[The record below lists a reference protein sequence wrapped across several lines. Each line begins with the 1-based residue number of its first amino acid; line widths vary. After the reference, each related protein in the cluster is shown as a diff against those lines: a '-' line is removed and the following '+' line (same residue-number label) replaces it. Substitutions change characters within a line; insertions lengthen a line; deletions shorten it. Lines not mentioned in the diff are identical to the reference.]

1 MIAVVETGG
10 KQYQISPGS
19 IIRIEKLKAKKGE
32 EVVLDKVLML
42 KEDGGETLIGNPL
55 IAKAKVTAEVL
66 RQDRAKKI
74 IVYKFKRRK
83 SYHRKY
89 GHRQAFTELKI
100 KEIKL
105 SKTKKKAK

>member
-32 EVVLDKVLML
+32 EVVLDKVLMI
-42 KEDGGETLIGNPL
+42 KEDDSEALVGHPL
-55 IAKAKVTAEVL
+55 IAKARVTAEVL

-83 SYHRKY
+83 NYHRKY

-100 KEIKL
+100 KEIQ
-105 SKTKKKAK
+105 SGKTKKKAK

>member
-32 EVVLDKVLML
+32 EVVLDKVLMI
-42 KEDGGETLIGNPL
+42 KEDDSETLVGNPL
-55 IAKAKVTAEVL
+55 IAKARVTAEVL

-74 IVYKFKRRK
+74 IVFKFKRRK
-83 SYHRKY
+83 NYHRKY

-100 KEIKL
+100 KEIQ
-105 SKTKKKAK
+105 SGKKS

>member
-32 EVVLDKVLML
+32 EVVLDKVLMI
-42 KEDGGETLIGNPL
+42 KEDDSETLVGNPV
-55 IAKAKVTAEVL
+55 IAKARVTAEVL

-83 SYHRKY
+83 GYHRKY

-100 KEIKL
+100 KEIQSGEK
-105 SKTKKKAK
+105 S

>member
-32 EVVLDKVLML
+32 EVVLDKVLMI
-42 KEDGGETLIGNPL
+42 KEDDSETLVGNPL
-55 IAKAKVTAEVL
+55 IAKARVTAEVL

-83 SYHRKY
+83 NYHRKY

-100 KEIKL
+100 KEIQ
-105 SKTKKKAK
+105 SGKTKKKAE

>member
-19 IIRIEKLKAKKGE
+19 IIRTEKLKAKEGE

-42 KEDGGETLIGNPL
+42 KEDDGEVLVGNPL
-55 IAKAKVTAEVL
+55 IAEARVTAEVL

-83 SYHRKY
+83 GYHRKY

-100 KEIKL
+100 KEIQSGEK
-105 SKTKKKAK
+105 S

>member
-10 KQYQISPGS
+10 KQYQVSPDS

-32 EVVLDKVLML
+32 EAGLDKVLMI
-42 KEDGGETLIGNPL
+42 KEDDSEALVGNPL
-55 IAKAKVTAEVL
+55 IAKARVTAEVL

-74 IVYKFKRRK
+74 IVFKFKRRK

-100 KEIKL
+100 KEIQSGEK
-105 SKTKKKAK
+105 S

>member
-19 IIRIEKLKAKKGE
+19 IIRTEKLKAKKGE
-32 EVVLDKVLML
+32 EVVLDKVLMI
-42 KEDGGETLIGNPL
+42 KEDDSEVLVGNPL
-55 IAKAKVTAEVL
+55 IAKARVTAEVL

-83 SYHRKY
+83 NYHRKY

-100 KEIKL
+100 KEIQSGEK
-105 SKTKKKAK
+105 S

>member
-32 EVVLDKVLML
+32 EVVLDKVLMI
-42 KEDGGETLIGNPL
+42 KEDDSETLVGNPL
-55 IAKAKVTAEVL
+55 IAKARVTAEVL

-83 SYHRKY
+83 NYHRKY

-100 KEIKL
+100 KEIQ
-105 SKTKKKAK
+105 SGKTKKKAK

>member
-10 KQYQISPGS
+10 KQYQVSPDS
-19 IIRIEKLKAKKGE
+19 IIRTEKLKAKEGE

-42 KEDGGETLIGNPL
+42 KEDDSEVLVGNPL
-55 IAKAKVTAEVL
+55 IAEARVTAEVL
-66 RQDRAKKI
+66 KQARAKKI

-83 SYHRKY
+83 GYHRKY

-100 KEIKL
+100 KEIQSGEK
-105 SKTKKKAK
+105 S

>member
-1 MIAVVETGG
+1 MIAIVETGG

-19 IIRIEKLKAKKGE
+19 IIRTEKLKAKEGE
-32 EVVLDKVLML
+32 EIVLEKVLMI
-42 KEDGGETLIGNPL
+42 KEDDGEMLTGHPL
-55 IAKAKVTAEVL
+55 IAKARVTAEVL

-83 SYHRKY
+83 NYHRKY

-100 KEIKL
+100 KEIQSGEK
-105 SKTKKKAK
+105 S

>member
-10 KQYQISPGS
+10 KQYQVSPDS
-19 IIRIEKLKAKKGE
+19 IIRTEKLKAKEGE

-42 KEDGGETLIGNPL
+42 KEDDGEVLVGNPL
-55 IAKAKVTAEVL
+55 IAKARVTAEVL

-74 IVYKFKRRK
+74 IVFKFKRRK
-83 SYHRKY
+83 GYHRKY

-100 KEIKL
+100 KEIQ
-105 SKTKKKAK
+105 SGETKKKAE

>member
-42 KEDGGETLIGNPL
+42 KEDDGETLVGNPL
-55 IAKAKVTAEVL
+55 IAKARVTAEVL

-83 SYHRKY
+83 NYHRKY

-100 KEIKL
+100 KEIQSGKA
-105 SKTKKKAK
+105 KKKAK

>member
-42 KEDGGETLIGNPL
+42 KEDDGETLVGNPL
-55 IAKAKVTAEVL
+55 IAKARVTAEVL

-83 SYHRKY
+83 NYHRKY

-100 KEIKL
+100 KEIQ
-105 SKTKKKAK
+105 SGKTKKKAK

>member
-32 EVVLDKVLML
+32 EVVLDKVLMI
-42 KEDGGETLIGNPL
+42 KEDDSETLVGNPV
-55 IAKAKVTAEVL
+55 IAKARVTAEVL

-83 SYHRKY
+83 NYHRKY

-100 KEIKL
+100 KEIQ
-105 SKTKKKAK
+105 SGKKS

>member
-32 EVVLDKVLML
+32 EVVLDKVLMI
-42 KEDGGETLIGNPL
+42 KEDDSEALVGNPL
-55 IAKAKVTAEVL
+55 IAKARVTAEVL

-83 SYHRKY
+83 NYHRKY

-100 KEIKL
+100 KEIQ
-105 SKTKKKAK
+105 SGKTKKKAK

>member
-19 IIRIEKLKAKKGE
+19 IIRIEKLKAKEGE

-42 KEDGGETLIGNPL
+42 KEDDGETLVGNPL
-55 IAKAKVTAEVL
+55 IAKARVTAEVL

-83 SYHRKY
+83 NYHRKY

-100 KEIKL
+100 KEIQ
-105 SKTKKKAK
+105 SGKTKKKAK